1 MQAIAVAAD
10 LERWELEPTGDRT
23 PQEHASRDTVAVSAE
38 VPVSDRVRE
47 LMRRTA
53 EYEASLECGHGRTGP
68 LGPEAGLSQ
77 QRSAAV
83 SMPTRTHVYP
93 RESNVALNVLSNVPC
108 DVLHQSDAFDRML
121 Y

>member
-53 EYEASLECGHGRTGP
+53 EYEASLKRGR
-68 LGPEAGLSQ
+68 S
-77 QRSAAV
+77 RSVPTDAAKKEEEV
-83 SMPTRTHVYP
+83 APINESHIGAVHVP
-93 RESNVALNVLSNVPC
+93 PIV
-108 DVLHQSDAFDRML
+108 
-121 Y
+121 